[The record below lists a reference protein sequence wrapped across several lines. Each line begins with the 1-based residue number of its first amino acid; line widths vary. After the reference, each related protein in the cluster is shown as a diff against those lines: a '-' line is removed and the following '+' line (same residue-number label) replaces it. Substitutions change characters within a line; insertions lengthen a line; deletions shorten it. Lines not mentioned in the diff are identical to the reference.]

1 MPGKRNAT
9 QQMQHNKKALIE
21 ALEKSLGVVTTAC
34 KSVGVDRTT
43 FYRYYNEDIEFKAIV
58 DSVDDIA
65 LDFVESQ
72 NYKLIR
78 DGNPAATIFFLKTK
92 GRKRGYIERT
102 EHTGADGQPLI
113 PTKITIEIIGDT
125 APVTRE
131 EDIKDPTE

>member
-1 MPGKRNAT
+1 MALRVGSDKSD
-9 QQMQHNKKALIE
+9 NKKRLLI
-21 ALEKSLGVVTTAC
+21 ALEKSFGVVTDAC
-34 KSVGVDRTT
+34 KTAKISRDT
-43 FYRYYNEDIEFKAIV
+43 FYRYCNEDPKFKAAV
-58 DSVDDIA
+58 DAMEEIA
-65 LDFVESQ
+65 IDFVESAL
-72 NYKLIR
+72 YKQVKEGI
-78 DGNPAATIFFLKTK
+78 PSSTIFFLKTK